1 MCAFPCVFMLL
12 HTDCMIFFFISN
24 MQLVRKTK
32 RDENQVILQE

>member
-12 HTDCMIFFFISN
+12 HTDCMIFFISN